1 MIQGLASV
9 ANKQALVLLQQ
20 YLKSRGDYKPSGCLS
35 TLFKRTGIMLG
46 IPAREMKLPRA
57 IKGLMILDW
66 MKCPVFDKVS
76 FFQIK
81 ARKQEYLDHV
91 NKLSRERNIRQ
102 AHQNDVGV
110 VHGTKVFFSEDWYLS
125 DAWKKLRYQ
134 AIVKYGN
141 RCKCCGRGPKDG
153 VSIHVDHIRPKSLWP
168 QLALNI
174 DNLQI
179 LCSDCNLGKGNKDR
193 INWGTI

>member
-1 MIQGLASV
+1 M
-9 ANKQALVLLQQ
+9 
-20 YLKSRGDYKPSGCLS
+20 
-35 TLFKRTGIMLG
+35 
-46 IPAREMKLPRA
+46 
-57 IKGLMILDW
+57 
-66 MKCPVFDKVS
+66 
-76 FFQIK
+76 K
-81 ARKQEYLDHV
+81 ARTKEYLDRV
-91 NKLSRERNIRQ
+91 NAFSRERNIRRD
-102 AHQNDVGV
+102 HQNDTGV

-168 QLALNI
+168 SLALNI